1 MNSRLV
7 VNGYEL
13 DLSDNIAV
21 PLNLSITDIKEPE
34 KRKRSFSKTITLEGT
49 SNNMAFFIGAYAL
62 DVNLQESSNIQFT
75 PNLRYDCEFFKNDL
89 LIFKGK
95 FKLNEVKI
103 LNDTYTFD
111 CNLLSDAVDIFAK
124 LKDKK
129 LNELNWSEYDH
140 ELSMTNIINTWSSG
154 IHVNNVFTRNF
165 GSDAIGYQP
174 QSYGYIYP
182 LVDYGYTKP
191 SNNAA
196 GNFRTNQLYPFIYVK
211 EAVKKCLDY
220 ALEDTNIEV
229 DYTTTFFDNANMK
242 KLIYGFGGGEQ
253 IKFNSDQINSYKVD
267 LDGGFPSTTISGKK
281 IVTTNS
287 LGTQFVRYEYGKIHN
302 VLKLIGFTGTPVYDV
317 NQINAITGEIEINAS
332 ALYNITFSADLYFT
346 YTGSRFTAPND
357 SIDILVN
364 GISVANTNWD
374 QNKNVTLNK
383 SVNAKLKLKTGDKVS
398 FQFTFNE
405 VTQAATTID
414 YLFSNIQ
421 INLDADK
428 DAVVTDLSTISLSSA
443 IPDIKC
449 SDFLKGVLN
458 LFYAYMSDPI
468 YDATTNKSTI
478 YIDSFVNYYEDQS
491 IYDNW
496 TDLIDD
502 SKDITIQSNSLV
514 EGNVYSYRFSEEK
527 DKFNTEYKTITGS
540 NYGEKQINVDT
551 WLNGTVKFE
560 LPFATYPPVKP
571 ENKTFVYPIVINE
584 ESKPYKGKGMLM
596 FYNGL
601 RSGNVTIFNCAN
613 DSNLPRTEYPFCH
626 HIRYQNNQNNIP
638 LFDLHFAPR
647 DFEFD
652 GLKNV
657 PTLNTFKVY
666 HDKFLNEITSI
677 DSKLVTLYLKLT
689 YKDINELDFAKLK
702 MIDGV
707 LYRLNTIKDF
717 DSDAYGTTEVELIKF
732 LG

>member
-1 MNSRLV
+1 MNSKLI

-103 LNDTYTFD
+103 LNDNYTFD

-140 ELSMTNIINTWSSG
+140 ALTYENIVYSWYAQVKKNGVDTP
-154 IHVNNVFTRNF
+154 NF
-165 GSDAIGYQP
+165 GTDSLGYQP
-174 QSYGYIYP
+174 QSFGYIYP
-182 LVDYGYTKP
+182 LIDYGYTKI
-191 SNNAA
+191 NNAPIS
-196 GNFRTNQLYPFIYVK
+196 FRRNQLYPYIYVK
-211 EAVKKCLDY
+211 EALKKCLDY

-253 IKFNSDQINSYKVD
+253 
-267 LDGGFPSTTISGKK
+267 
-281 IVTTNS
+281 
-287 LGTQFVRYEYGKIHN
+287 
-302 VLKLIGFTGTPVYDV
+302 LKYNTS
-317 NQINAITGEIEINAS
+317 QINASRVLIDNATKNYVVSAKNNGGSYVFGSQFDFLKDFSYTHTSNVNTLSKPQGSVTVNLAGKYTLNFSSEIVYYSSVPGGVNLNVPQDNTIVVYVDGVVSYTYKWRQNLATITTVSFNTTLDVKPGQKVKLELTIQGAS
-332 ALYNITFSADLYFT
+332 SSNGYTNLQYFT
-346 YTGSRFTAPND
+346 LNFTNTD
-357 SIDILVN
+357 FELV
-364 GISVANTNWD
+364 
-374 QNKNVTLNK
+374 
-383 SVNAKLKLKTGDKVS
+383 
-398 FQFTFNE
+398 
-405 VTQAATTID
+405 
-414 YLFSNIQ
+414 
-421 INLDADK
+421 ADK
-428 DAVVTDLSTISLSSA
+428 EAPLTDGSIVSLSSA

-449 SDFLKGVLN
+449 SDFLKGILN

-478 YIDSFVNYYEDQS
+478 YIDSFVNYYEGQD

-496 TDLIDD
+496 TDLIDN

-527 DKFNTEYKTITGS
+527 DYYNEQYKTITGS
-540 NYGEKQINVDT
+540 NYGEKNINVDT
-551 WLNGTVKFE
+551 WLNGVVKFE
-560 LPFATYPPVKP
+560 LPFATYPIIKP
-571 ENKTFVYPIVINE
+571 PNTNYRFPIIVNNEN
-584 ESKPYKGKGMLM
+584 KPYKGKGMLA
-596 FYNGL
+596 FYNGMRTGGIPIYNSEGTAQTTTSAYPLVHHL
-601 RSGNVTIFNCAN
+601 RFK
-613 DSNLPRTEYPFCH
+613 D
-626 HIRYQNNQNNIP
+626 NQNFEP

-666 HDKFLNEITSI
+666 HEKFLNEITSI

>member
-1 MNSRLV
+1 M
-7 VNGYEL
+7 
-13 DLSDNIAV
+13 
-21 PLNLSITDIKEPE
+21 
-34 KRKRSFSKTITLEGT
+34 
-49 SNNMAFFIGAYAL
+49 
-62 DVNLQESSNIQFT
+62 
-75 PNLRYDCEFFKNDL
+75 
-89 LIFKGK
+89 
-95 FKLNEVKI
+95 
-103 LNDTYTFD
+103 
-111 CNLLSDAVDIFAK
+111 
-124 LKDKK
+124 
-129 LNELNWSEYDH
+129 
-140 ELSMTNIINTWSSG
+140 
-154 IHVNNVFTRNF
+154 
-165 GSDAIGYQP
+165 
-174 QSYGYIYP
+174 
-182 LVDYGYTKP
+182 
-191 SNNAA
+191 
-196 GNFRTNQLYPFIYVK
+196 
-211 EAVKKCLDY
+211 
-220 ALEDTNIEV
+220 
-229 DYTTTFFDNANMK
+229 
-242 KLIYGFGGGEQ
+242 
-253 IKFNSDQINSYKVD
+253 
-267 LDGGFPSTTISGKK
+267 
-281 IVTTNS
+281 
-287 LGTQFVRYEYGKIHN
+287 
-302 VLKLIGFTGTPVYDV
+302 

-364 GISVANTNWD
+364 GISVANNNWD

-677 DSKLVTLYLKLT
+677 DSKLVTLYLKLS

-717 DSDAYGTTEVELIKF
+717 DSDAYGTTEVELIKY

>member
-95 FKLNEVKI
+95 FKLNEVRI
-103 LNDTYTFD
+103 NNGNYTFD

-140 ELSMTNIINTWSSG
+140 ALTYENIVYSWYAQVKKNGVDTP
-154 IHVNNVFTRNF
+154 NF
-165 GSDAIGYQP
+165 GADSLGYQP
-174 QSYGYIYP
+174 QSFGYIYP
-182 LVDYGYTKP
+182 LIDYGYTKI
-191 SNNAA
+191 NNAPIS
-196 GNFRTNQLYPFIYVK
+196 FRRNQLYPYIYVK
-211 EAVKKCLDY
+211 EALKKCLDY

-229 DYTTTFFDNANMK
+229 DYTTTFFDNKNMQ

-267 LDGGFPSTTISGKK
+267 VDGGFPSTTISGKK

-302 VLKLIGFTGTPVYDV
+302 VLKLIGFTGTPVYNV
-317 NQINAITGEIEINAS
+317 NQVNAITGEIEINAS

-383 SVNAKLKLKTGDKVS
+383 SVNAKLKLNTGDKVS

-405 VTQAATTID
+405 VTQTATTID

-428 DAVVTDLSTISLSSA
+428 DAVVTDGSTISLSSA

-449 SDFLKGVLN
+449 SDFLKGILN

-468 YDATTNKSTI
+468 YDPTTNKSII
-478 YIDSFVNYYEDQS
+478 YIDSFVNYYENQS
-491 IYDNW
+491 VYDNW

-527 DKFNTEYKTITGS
+527 DYYNEQYKTITGS
-540 NYGEKQINVDT
+540 NYGEKKINVDT
-551 WLNGTVKFE
+551 WLNGEVKFE
-560 LPFATYPPVKP
+560 LPFATYPIIKP
-571 ENKTFVYPIVINE
+571 PNTNYRFPIIVNNEN
-584 ESKPYKGKGMLM
+584 KPYKGKGMLA
-596 FYNGL
+596 FYNGMRTGGIPIYNSEGTAQITTSAYPLVHHL
-601 RSGNVTIFNCAN
+601 RFK
-613 DSNLPRTEYPFCH
+613 D
-626 HIRYQNNQNNIP
+626 NQNFEP

-652 GLKNV
+652 GIKNV
-657 PTLNTFKVY
+657 PNLNTFEVY
-666 HDKFLNEITSI
+666 HKKFLNEITSI

>member
-1 MNSRLV
+1 MNSKLI

-103 LNDTYTFD
+103 LNDNYTFD

-129 LNELNWSEYDH
+129 LNELNWNEYDH

-182 LVDYGYTKP
+182 LVDYGYVKP

-302 VLKLIGFTGTPVYDV
+302 VLK
-317 NQINAITGEIEINAS
+317 
-332 ALYNITFSADLYFT
+332 
-346 YTGSRFTAPND
+346 
-357 SIDILVN
+357 
-364 GISVANTNWD
+364 
-374 QNKNVTLNK
+374 
-383 SVNAKLKLKTGDKVS
+383 
-398 FQFTFNE
+398 
-405 VTQAATTID
+405 
-414 YLFSNIQ
+414 
-421 INLDADK
+421 
-428 DAVVTDLSTISLSSA
+428 
-443 IPDIKC
+443 
-449 SDFLKGVLN
+449 
-458 LFYAYMSDPI
+458 
-468 YDATTNKSTI
+468 
-478 YIDSFVNYYEDQS
+478 
-491 IYDNW
+491 
-496 TDLIDD
+496 
-502 SKDITIQSNSLV
+502 
-514 EGNVYSYRFSEEK
+514 
-527 DKFNTEYKTITGS
+527 
-540 NYGEKQINVDT
+540 
-551 WLNGTVKFE
+551 
-560 LPFATYPPVKP
+560 
-571 ENKTFVYPIVINE
+571 
-584 ESKPYKGKGMLM
+584 
-596 FYNGL
+596 
-601 RSGNVTIFNCAN
+601 
-613 DSNLPRTEYPFCH
+613 
-626 HIRYQNNQNNIP
+626 
-638 LFDLHFAPR
+638 
-647 DFEFD
+647 
-652 GLKNV
+652 
-657 PTLNTFKVY
+657 
-666 HDKFLNEITSI
+666 
-677 DSKLVTLYLKLT
+677 
-689 YKDINELDFAKLK
+689 
-702 MIDGV
+702 
-707 LYRLNTIKDF
+707 
-717 DSDAYGTTEVELIKF
+717 
-732 LG
+732 